1 MNPNPMYS
9 FGKILLSFGV
19 LLILGGGL
27 LMLLSRFN
35 LPLGRLPGDIR
46 IERENFTCLFPL
58 ASSIL
63 ISVLLTLLLNLALR
77 FWRH

>member
-1 MNPNPMYS
+1 MNLSPMYS

-35 LPLGRLPGDIR
+35 LPFGRLPGDIR
-46 IERENFTCLFPL
+46 IERENFTCIFPL

-77 FWRH
+77 FWRR